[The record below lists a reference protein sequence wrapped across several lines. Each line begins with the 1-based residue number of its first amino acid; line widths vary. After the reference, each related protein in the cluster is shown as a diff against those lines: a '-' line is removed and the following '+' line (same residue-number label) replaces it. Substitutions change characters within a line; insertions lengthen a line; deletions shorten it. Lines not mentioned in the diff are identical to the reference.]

1 VFSPKKIPARE
12 AWLRLPSEVRSEV
25 VAAARRHQPYG
36 ERWVREAAVRWAQAV
51 SDETTFRSQARA
63 FVIWILPF
71 EVIPFNVVLTGGLM
85 LFWHHPLVAIQPA
98 GFAASLAVT
107 AVVKI
112 SRAARDRRNAKAIIR
127 VCELTADTA

>member
-1 VFSPKKIPARE
+1 VFGPEKIPATE

-25 VAAARRHQPYG
+25 VAAARRHQPYS
-36 ERWVREAAVRWAQAV
+36 ERWVRQAALRWAQAV

-85 LFWHHPLVAIQPA
+85 LFLHHPLAAIQPA

-107 AVVKI
+107 AMVKL
-112 SRAARDRRNAKAIIR
+112 SRAARDRRTAEAIIR
-127 VCELTADTA
+127 VCASTAETA